1 MMACFAFREVMII
14 VQVAPKNRGLEEIGK
29 SDLKPYQ
36 ENMNDPYVTAY
47 LKADVLPLTFVIG
60 DGKEYNSEK
69 EKYFNQLLEHNSNYI
84 VFLRFFESR
93 VQSVRSISSIW
104 APLGAYFPVVL
115 AWRLIRERTSK

>member
-1 MMACFAFREVMII
+1 MACFAFREVMII
-14 VQVAPKNRGLEEIGK
+14 VQVAPKNRGVEDIGK

-36 ENMNDPYVTAY
+36 ENMNVPYVTAY

-69 EKYFNQLLEHNSNYI
+69 EKYFNQLLEQNSNYI

-93 VQSVRSISSIW
+93 VLSVRRPIFSICPP
-104 APLGAYFPVVL
+104 PLGSYFPVVL
-115 AWRLIRERTSK
+115 DWRLTRERT

>member
-1 MMACFAFREVMII
+1 MII

-47 LKADVLPLTFVIG
+47 LNADVLPLTFVIG

-69 EKYFNQLLEHNSNYI
+69 EKYFNQVLEHNSNYI

-104 APLGAYFPVVL
+104 SLFSSLWVL
-115 AWRLIRERTSK
+115 IFQ

>member
-1 MMACFAFREVMII
+1 MMACFAFREVMIF
-14 VQVAPKNRGLEEIGK
+14 VQVAPKNRGVEEIGK

-36 ENMNDPYVTAY
+36 ENMNVPYVTAY

-104 APLGAYFPVVL
+104 SPWVL
-115 AWRLIRERTSK
+115 IFQ